1 VLFHGSRYPS
11 SIRRVVVPEGR
22 NCSETLSIAK
32 SPVRLVSRSCIS
44 GEGCQ
49 LARIVSC
56 CDAFNAMTTDRPYRA
71 ALSIE
76 EAQEELRR
84 NSGTQFHPE
93 VVDAVIR
100 VSSR

>member
-1 VLFHGSRYPS
+1 
-11 SIRRVVVPEGR
+11 
-22 NCSETLSIAK
+22 
-32 SPVRLVSRSCIS
+32 
-44 GEGCQ
+44 
-49 LARIVSC
+49 
-56 CDAFNAMTTDRPYRA
+56 MTTDRPYRA